1 MNLKLPGVGLVSRL
15 FVSPDGKVNVSVT
28 VRCCGPLVNVVAD
41 ETVTSPSIT
50 ISSDNVPSCCD
61 LSVVT

>member
-1 MNLKLPGVGLVSRL
+1 MNLKLPAVGFNARL
-15 FVSPDGKVNVSVT
+15 FVSPDGRVNVSVT
-28 VRCCGPLVNVVAD
+28 VRFCGPLVKVVAD

-50 ISSDNVPSCCD
+50 ISPDYVPSCCD